1 MLSTIIQIGDC
12 NAPAMYQAL
21 MNHLFSN
28 YIGKWMDVY
37 LDNIII
43 YSETL
48 EEHIKHVK
56 IVLDIL

>member
-28 YIGKWMDVY
+28 YIGNWMDVY